1 MTEPREAWT
10 DEQVENIIGN
20 MLRVGVLL
28 AASVI
33 VVGGALFLFKYGSSP
48 AEPRAAQDVPADFR
62 SPLNILRAAL
72 ALRGRG
78 IIQLGVLLLIATPVA
93 RVVFSVYA
101 FLRQHDYTYVVVTL
115 IVLVVLLYSFLS
127 GLWE

>member
-1 MTEPREAWT
+1 MAEPRDGWT
-10 DEQVENIIGN
+10 DEQVEQVVGD

-33 VVGGALFLFKYGSSP
+33 FVGGILFLFRHGGEP
-48 AEPRAAQDVPADFR
+48 AAPQALHDVPPDFR
-62 SPLNILRAAL
+62 SPLAILRSAL
-72 ALRGRG
+72 TPSGRG

-93 RVVFSVYA
+93 RVIFSVFA
-101 FLRQHDYTYVVVTL
+101 FLRQRDYTYVVVTL

-127 GLWE
+127 GLWW

>member
-1 MTEPREAWT
+1 MAETHKGWT
-10 DEQVENIIGN
+10 DEQVEQIVGD

-33 VVGGALFLFKYGSSP
+33 AVGGILFLFRHGGEP
-48 AEPRAAQDVPADFR
+48 AEPRAPQNVAPELR
-62 SPLNILRAAL
+62 SPLAILGTAL
-72 ALRGRG
+72 TLSSRG

-93 RVVFSVYA
+93 RVLFSVFA
-101 FLRQHDYTYVVVTL
+101 FLRERDHTYLVVTL

-127 GLWE
+127 GLWW